1 VRFEV
6 PGLTIIDLE
15 PDELARAWPLVRMVS
30 PWLNPA
36 AWQGSAEELIAQGG
50 GVISVVAPDGC
61 LHGVATYEPIDKS
74 RAGRVLYVET
84 LVTFELSRRAPVRQY
99 LCDCLERLAPAL
111 GCDAIAVSM
120 PVGGSVPKSWRGAD
134 WLAGAS
140 SDSRQAPSRSCAP
153 GLLFSSSL
161 RRPCPRSRILNSRAI
176 GRGR

>member
-1 VRFEV
+1 VWFEM

-15 PDELARAWPLVRMVS
+15 PDELARAWPLVRIVS
-30 PWLNPA
+30 PWLNPE
-36 AWQGSAEELIAQGG
+36 AWRGSAEELIAHGG

-120 PVGGSVPKSWRGAD
+120 PVGGSVPKSWRSAD
-134 WLAGAS
+134 WLAGAG
-140 SDSRQAPSRSCAP
+140 SDSPQVPSRSCGP
-153 GLLFSSSL
+153 GLLFS
-161 RRPCPRSRILNSRAI
+161 
-176 GRGR
+176 